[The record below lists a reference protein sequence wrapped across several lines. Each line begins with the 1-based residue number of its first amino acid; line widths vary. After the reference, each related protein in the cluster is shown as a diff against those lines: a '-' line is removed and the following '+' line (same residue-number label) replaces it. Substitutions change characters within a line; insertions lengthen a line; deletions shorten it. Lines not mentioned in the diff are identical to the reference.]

1 MIVIRNYKESDV
13 RALWDIRF
21 RTIREVNIKDYSKE
35 QVEAWAPASF
45 DIKDWSEKLSRLSP
59 FIAEID
65 GTIVGYADLQVDG
78 LIDHFFVIINIRDKG

>member
-45 DIKDWSEKLSRLSP
+45 DITDWSEK
-59 FIAEID
+59 
-65 GTIVGYADLQVDG
+65 
-78 LIDHFFVIINIRDKG
+78 